1 MRHPRNSFR
10 LGQWAVST
18 KHHHPS
24 LSLYWYDLLL
34 IEPGNSFE
42 SVESWFTTVPCLI
55 KIELFIL
62 SCICR
67 FVFLQRRHGLM
78 TTTIGFAFPQRKNKC
93 FSISLFWRIQNNK
106 SFPPFLLFNFR
117 SLSNRLPHQL
127 NFVLLFFTFGFDSF
141 VRAISILNRCQYT
154 HCNWNF
160 IILRIIS
167 CFPIILETYF
177 HCGLN
182 VTQ

>member
-78 TTTIGFAFPQRKNKC
+78 TTTIGFAFPQRKKKVSQSVYFGASKTTNH
-93 FSISLFWRIQNNK
+93 SLR
-106 SFPPFLLFNFR
+106 SFFLT
-117 SLSNRLPHQL
+117 S
-127 NFVLLFFTFGFDSF
+127 VLCLIVCPTS
-141 VRAISILNRCQYT
+141 
-154 HCNWNF
+154 W
-160 IILRIIS
+160 IS
-167 CFPIILETYF
+167 CYFFHLWFRLFCACYLNPESVPIYAL
-177 HCGLN
+177 
-182 VTQ
+182 

>member
-78 TTTIGFAFPQRKNKC
+78 TTTIGFAFPQRKKKVSQSVYFGASKTTNHSLRSFFLTSVLC
-93 FSISLFWRIQNNK
+93 LIVCPTSWFSCYFFSLLVSTLLCVLSQSWIGANIRIVIGI
-106 SFPPFLLFNFR
+106 LLSCR
-117 SLSNRLPHQL
+117 LSRVFQ
-127 NFVLLFFTFGFDSF
+127 
-141 VRAISILNRCQYT
+141 
-154 HCNWNF
+154 
-160 IILRIIS
+160 
-167 CFPIILETYF
+167 
-177 HCGLN
+177 
-182 VTQ
+182 

>member
-78 TTTIGFAFPQRKNKC
+78 TTTIGFAFPQRKKKVSQSVYFGASKTTNH
-93 FSISLFWRIQNNK
+93 SLR
-106 SFPPFLLFNFR
+106 SFFLT
-117 SLSNRLPHQL
+117 S
-127 NFVLLFFTFGFDSF
+127 VLCLIVCPTS
-141 VRAISILNRCQYT
+141 
-154 HCNWNF
+154 W
-160 IILRIIS
+160 IS
-167 CFPIILETYF
+167 CYFFSLLVSTLLCVLSQSWIGANIRIVIGILLSCRLSRVF
-177 HCGLN
+177 
-182 VTQ
+182 Q

>member
-78 TTTIGFAFPQRKNKC
+78 TTTIGFAFPQRKKKVSQSVYFGASKTTNHSLRSFFLTSVLC
-93 FSISLFWRIQNNK
+93 LIVCPTSWFSCYFFSLLVSTLLCVLSQSWIGANIRIVIGI
-106 SFPPFLLFNFR
+106 LL
-117 SLSNRLPHQL
+117 S
-127 NFVLLFFTFGFDSF
+127 
-141 VRAISILNRCQYT
+141 
-154 HCNWNF
+154 
-160 IILRIIS
+160 
-167 CFPIILETYF
+167 
-177 HCGLN
+177 CGLSR
-182 VTQ
+182 VFQ

>member
-1 MRHPRNSFR
+1 MIFC
-10 LGQWAVST
+10 
-18 KHHHPS
+18 S
-24 LSLYWYDLLL
+24 LSRATLLNRLNLDLRRCLVWLKSNYLFFLVYADLCFYSAATALWRRLL
-34 IEPGNSFE
+34 DLP
-42 SVESWFTTVPCLI
+42 
-55 KIELFIL
+55 
-62 SCICR
+62 
-67 FVFLQRRHGLM
+67 FL
-78 TTTIGFAFPQRKNKC
+78 KEKKKV

-160 IILRIIS
+160 IILPIIS